1 MINIKDYL
9 KIIGISKQE
18 FAAEIKLSRPTLDS
32 YIIAYENGEAIPR
45 ERYQIIF
52 NELFGETLER
62 DVFLATLERLKNL
75 LERDERL
82 GTDALDA
89 NAADM
94 VSRLK
99 DRMLQDMSQ
108 GYWNQSVYIFIDMLI
123 ANYRKN
129 IIFQRLAEY
138 FTFLNRSNLDDCA
151 ANEQIPYFAQ
161 FYRLFNSLLK
171 DSITYDERDYR
182 TFLKRREQIIR
193 SRISEQEKK
202 EENIKKLISDTVR
215 ELQKTGIDATET
227 EILKAI
233 LDKFNK

>member
-9 KIIGISKQE
+9 KANGISKQE

-52 NELFGETLER
+52 DELFGETLER
-62 DVFLATLERLKNL
+62 DDFWSTLERLKNL

-82 GTDALDA
+82 GTDTLDA
-89 NAADM
+89 RAADM

-108 GYWNQSVYIFIDMLI
+108 NGWNQSVYIFIDMLI
-123 ANYRKN
+123 TSYRDN
-129 IIFQRLAEY
+129 IIFKRLAEY
-138 FTFLNRSNLDDCA
+138 FTYLNRSDLEDR
-151 ANEQIPYFAQ
+151 ANSEQIPYFAQ
-161 FYRLFNSLLK
+161 FYRLFSSLLK
-171 DSITYDERDYR
+171 NSTTYEEQDYID
-182 TFLKRREQIIR
+182 FLERREQIIR
-193 SRISEQEKK
+193 GRVSEQEKK

-215 ELQKTGIDATET
+215 ELQETGIDATET

-233 LDKFNK
+233 IEKINK